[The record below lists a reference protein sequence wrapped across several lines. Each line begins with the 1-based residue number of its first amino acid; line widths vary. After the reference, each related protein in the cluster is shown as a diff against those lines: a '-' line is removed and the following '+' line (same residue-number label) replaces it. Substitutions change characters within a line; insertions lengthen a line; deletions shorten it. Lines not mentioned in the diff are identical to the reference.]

1 MGYRSDVALA
11 MRKET
16 FKAML
21 SSVKDDRTAVEL
33 VSGCEQYEKDDFI
46 LLFYKDVKWYEDFKE
61 VKAINEFIDTL
72 DETQYS
78 YHVMGEDFEDY
89 SDRGYLDNPF
99 EISLSRS
106 LEFNI

>member
-33 VSGCEQYEKDDFI
+33 VSGCEQYENGDFI
-46 LLFYKDVKWYEDFKE
+46 LLYYTDVKWYEDFKE

-72 DETQYS
+72 DEEQYS

-89 SDRGYLDNPF
+89 KDRGYLDTPF
-99 EISLSRS
+99 EIRLSRS
-106 LEFNI
+106 LEFNT

>member
-1 MGYRSDVALA
+1 MGYRSDVAIA
-11 MRKET
+11 MKKET

-21 SSVKDDRTAVEL
+21 ASVKDDRTAVEL
-33 VSGCEQYEKDDFI
+33 VTGCVQYEKDDFI

-61 VKAINEFIDTL
+61 VRAEFIDTL
-72 DETQYS
+72 DEEEYS
-78 YHVMGEDFEDY
+78 YHVMGEDSEDY
-89 SDRGYLDNPF
+89 SVRGDLDNPF